1 MNNQEGSLANII
13 ERSPLQSK
21 KFIAFVISSM
31 FTKAMIAYCI
41 YKENTSLSTML
52 LIGSNS
58 FLEIGYIL
66 GQAALDA
73 YTRSLMG
80 VAKSVRGK

>member
-52 LIGSNS
+52 LIGSNA

>member
-1 MNNQEGSLANII
+1 MNIQEGSLADLI

-21 KFIAFVISSM
+21 KFIAFVTSSI

-52 LIGSNS
+52 LIGSNA

-80 VAKSVRGK
+80 VAKSVRCK

>member
-1 MNNQEGSLANII
+1 VNNQEGSLANII

-52 LIGSNS
+52 LIGSNA